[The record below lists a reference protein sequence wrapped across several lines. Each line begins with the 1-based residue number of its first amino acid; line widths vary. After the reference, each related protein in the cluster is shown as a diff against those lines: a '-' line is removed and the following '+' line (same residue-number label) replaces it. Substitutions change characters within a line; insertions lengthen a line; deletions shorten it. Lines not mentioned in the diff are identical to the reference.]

1 MPTAP
6 YISAIVRVLGI
17 VRPLSSHAT
26 QRPALTVSKAPV
38 LRVYWFSV
46 LLAFTTV
53 PKTWAQDAAS
63 SNTPGVISPV
73 ASSNKSAADKSP
85 NPSAASP
92 PPSPAAPAAVLPAAQ
107 ALQLFRAEK
116 YAAASEQY
124 NAILLKDPKDPAAN
138 AGLAR
143 VYLAQRKMPEALA
156 AATKAIESAPGSP
169 AGHTALGDIYF
180 RQAKLADAEREYLT
194 PIRAGIPDAR
204 AYFGL
209 AHISE
214 MTSSSKRAKR
224 MIDKAHDLDPA
235 DPEIFQT
242 WVQTLPLSDRSK
254 QLNDRLASS
263 DPMGD
268 STQKSFKFATEFYT
282 AEAKQPNTA
291 CHLVNKPKSTQ
302 LPLERLMIDPTR
314 LRGFGLMVK
323 VNGTSSKLLLDTG
336 AGGILIS
343 SKIAQK
349 ASARRIIDRS
359 VGGIGDKGLAEGYVA
374 FVDSIKIGDLEFQGC
389 FVDVVDKKRS
399 LGEDGL
405 IGADV
410 FQSFLV
416 DVDFPNEK
424 LGLSELPT
432 PPGETVVESTPES
445 SLSTQRVP
453 HDRYVAPEM
462 KDYEKIYR
470 SGHDLLISTYVNKMV
485 PRLFLIDTGAYDNL
499 LSTDVAREYTKVRS
513 DEFSVVKGLSGKV
526 NNLHSADKVRIAF
539 AHFMQDNEDVT
550 TFDLTGISDDT
561 GTEVSGFLGFSLL
574 WVLDM
579 KIDYR
584 DGLVNFSYD
593 PAHLR

>member
-1 MPTAP
+1 MPTAS
-6 YISAIVRVLGI
+6 YISGIVRALGI
-17 VRPLSSHAT
+17 VRSLSSHAT
-26 QRPALTVSKAPV
+26 ERPVLTVSKAQV
-38 LRVYWFSV
+38 LRVCWFSV

-53 PKTWAQDAAS
+53 PKTWAQDDAS
-63 SNTPGVISPV
+63 SNTPGVTSPA

-85 NPSAASP
+85 NPSAALPAP
-92 PPSPAAPAAVLPAAQ
+92 PPAPAAVLPAAQ

-124 NAILLKDPKDPAAN
+124 NAILLKDPKDAAAN

-143 VYLAQRKMPEALA
+143 VYLAQRKIPEALA
-156 AATKAIESAPGSP
+156 AAAKAIEAVPTSP

-180 RQAKLADAEREYLT
+180 RQAKIPEAEREYLT

-204 AYFGL
+204 AYLGL
-209 AHISE
+209 ANIAW

-235 DPEIFQT
+235 DPDIFQA
-242 WVQTLPLSDRSK
+242 WVQTIPLPDRSK
-254 QLNDRLASS
+254 QLKDRLASN
-263 DPMGD
+263 DPLGD
-268 STQKSFKFATEFYT
+268 DTQKFFKFATDFYN
-282 AEAKQPNTA
+282 AEAQQSNTA
-291 CHLVNKPKSTQ
+291 CHLVNKPKSIQ

-314 LRGFGLMVK
+314 LRGYGLIVK
-323 VNGTSSKLLLDTG
+323 VDGTSSKLLLDTG
-336 AGGILIS
+336 ASGILIS

-349 ASARRIIDRS
+349 AGARRITDQS
-359 VGGIGDKGLAEGYVA
+359 VGGIGDKGVAGGYVA
-374 FVDSIKIGDLEFQGC
+374 HVDSIKIGDLEFQGC

-445 SLSTQRVP
+445 SLSTQRVL

-499 LSTDVAREYTKVRS
+499 LSTEVAREYTKVHT
-513 DEFSVVKGLSGKV
+513 DEFNVIEGLSGKV
-526 NNLHSADKVRIAF
+526 KNVRSADKVRIAF

-550 TFDLTGISDDT
+550 TFDLTGVSDSA

-574 WVLDM
+574 WMLDM